1 MYAEER
7 SFLLRVSL
15 EAHFPDGYDGDD
27 DEYAWTQEWETRMK
41 PELLKAVFSALRRH
55 AGWSAHVRNRG
66 ASERDEIEI
75 VVSKDLGVARR

>member
-27 DEYAWTQEWETRMK
+27 DEHAWAQEWETRMK
-41 PELLKAVFSALRRH
+41 PEVLKAVFSALRRH
-55 AGWSAHVRNRG
+55 DGWSAHVRNRG

-75 VVSKDLGVARR
+75 VVAKDFGP